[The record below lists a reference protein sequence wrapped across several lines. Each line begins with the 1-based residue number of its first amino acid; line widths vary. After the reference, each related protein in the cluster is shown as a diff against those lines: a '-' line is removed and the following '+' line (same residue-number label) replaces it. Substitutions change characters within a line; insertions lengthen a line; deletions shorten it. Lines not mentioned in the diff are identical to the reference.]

1 MIDLSSCGLSAEAL
15 ALIQRR
21 GDALVVDLRPL
32 VTSERGYGPAVV
44 RAAVRWGMLPEG
56 VVR

>member
-1 MIDLSSCGLSAEAL
+1 MFDPISFRLSPEAL

-21 GDALVVDLRPL
+21 ECPVVDLRPL
-32 VTSERGYGPAVV
+32 LEPAREHGPAVV
-44 RAAVRWGMLPEG
+44 RAAMRWGMLPEG

>member
-1 MIDLSSCGLSAEAL
+1 MIDLENIRLSPEAL

-21 GDALVVDLRPL
+21 ECPVVDLRPL
-32 VTSERGYGPAVV
+32 LTTAREYGPAVV
-44 RAAVRWGMLPEG
+44 RAAVRWGMLPDG